1 MRTRLVL
8 AVLPVALV
16 SVAAAPSLAAPKT
29 TKGSYAAAATPD
41 PSPNATGTC
50 LSTLPAGQQ
59 YDDLALPAAGKLTVE
74 LTGFQGDWDLCLYDA
89 KDKLIASSAGFVEA
103 TKETVSVK
111 VKKAQT
117 VTIGAA
123 NVGGGP
129 TAQVSWVFTTA
140 K

>member
-8 AVLPVALV
+8 AVLPVALLG
-16 SVAAAPSLAAPKT
+16 VAAASATAAPKE
-29 TKGSYAAAATPD
+29 TKGAYSAAALPD

-50 LSTLPAGQQ
+50 LSTIPGGQQ
-59 YDDLALPAAGKLTVE
+59 YDELKLPAAGKLKVE
-74 LTGFQGDWDLCLYDA
+74 MTGFQGDWDLCLYDA
-89 KDKLIASSAGFVEA
+89 KGTLVSSSAGFVEN
-103 TKETVSVK
+103 TTETVQLK

-129 TAQVSWVFTTA
+129 TAEVSWVFTTL
-140 K
+140 

>member
-29 TKGSYAAAATPD
+29 TSGSYQAAAVPD
-41 PSPNATGTC
+41 PSPNGTGTC
-50 LSTLPAGQQ
+50 KSTIPGGQQ
-59 YDDLALPAAGKLTVE
+59 KDELKLPAAGKLTVE
-74 LTGFQGDWDLCLYDA
+74 MTGFQGDWDLCLYDG
-89 KDKLIASSAGFVEA
+89 DKLVGSSAGFVEA
-103 TKETVSVK
+103 TKETVSY
-111 VKKAQT
+111 KAKRAMT
-117 VTIGAA
+117 VVIGAA

-129 TAQVSWVFTTA
+129 TAQVSWKFVTL